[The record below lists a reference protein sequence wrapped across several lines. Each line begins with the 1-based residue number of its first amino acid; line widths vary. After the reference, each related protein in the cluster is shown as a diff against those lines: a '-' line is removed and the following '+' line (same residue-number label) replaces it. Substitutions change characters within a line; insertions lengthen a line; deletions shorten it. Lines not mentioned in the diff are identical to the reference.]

1 MTATGA
7 TSKRFFRLCI
17 PGVLIATLA
26 GCASGDYGQKQM
38 GGAVVGGALGGLLG
52 SQIGGGTGQ
61 LAATAAGAVLGMLAG
76 SEVGSSLDRADR
88 LYAARTH
95 HAALEAAPAGTTA
108 RWSNPDTGHFGSV
121 TPIRTYQA
129 PGGRYCR
136 EYQQTV
142 TVGGQHQRAYGTACR
157 QPDGSWEVVN

>member
-1 MTATGA
+1 MTAKSA
-7 TSKRFFRLCI
+7 
-17 PGVLIATLA
+17 IATGVSRIVVSAMLVAALA

-38 GGAVVGGALGGLLG
+38 GGALIGGGLGGLLG

-61 LAATAAGAVLGMLAG
+61 LAATAAGAVFGMLAG

-88 LYAARTH
+88 LYAARSH
-95 HAALEAAPAGTTA
+95 HAALETAPAGTIT

-121 TPIRTYQA
+121 TPTRTWRA

-136 EYQQTV
+136 EYQQSV

>member
-1 MTATGA
+1 MTAIGA
-7 TSKRFFRLCI
+7 TSKRFSRIF
-17 PGVLIATLA
+17 VSTALIAALA
-26 GCASGDYGQKQM
+26 GCASSDYGQKQM
-38 GGAVVGGALGGLLG
+38 GGALVGGALGGLLG
-52 SQIGGGTGQ
+52 SQIGSGTGQ
-61 LAATAAGAVLGMLAG
+61 LAATAAGAVFGMLAG

-95 HAALEAAPAGTTA
+95 YAALETAPAGTIT
-108 RWSNPDTGHFGSV
+108 RWSNPETGHFGSV
-121 TPIRTYQA
+121 TPMRTWRA

-142 TVGGQHQRAYGTACR
+142 AVGGQHQRAYGTACR